1 MEMLNAL
8 REKDTSPSTLKKDA
22 LPDVIFN
29 VASLVVVSGISEG
42 EAAFVSAGESVREQS
57 AMVKVGT
64 SLS

>member
-8 REKDTSPSTLKKDA
+8 RERDTPSTLKKEA
-22 LPDVIFN
+22 EPDDICN
-29 VASLVVVSGISEG
+29 TASLVVVTGVSEA

-57 AMVKVGT
+57 AMVNVGT